1 MNKKKLII
9 ISSLIVIL
17 CVVIGVF
24 QHFYNSSKNQN
35 ETTVISSITNELQES
50 ENSESQNSQTTQNET
65 EVTNE
70 EENTKNNNKVNA
82 NNNNNSNATINKNQ
96 KPNAGS
102 FPQQNDN
109 PVENKPNHNSGN
121 NNTTQ
126 KKEISV
132 TLTISCKNALKYNVK
147 VPSSGYFLNGTRY
160 NVKNGATVF
169 DVLSNACKENGI
181 KLDYDGSYITG
192 IGGLYEKQCTDD
204 SGWMYRVNGKLPPK
218 AMKNYTLKD
227 GDKIEVYYVTSYQDM
242 P

>member
-17 CVVIGVF
+17 CVVIGIF
-24 QHFYNSSKNQN
+24 QHFYNSSKNLN

-70 EENTKNNNKVNA
+70 EENTKNNNKANA
-82 NNNNNSNATINKNQ
+82 NNSNSNATINKNQ

-121 NNTTQ
+121 NNTTE